1 MDIMEVKKSVAVRTR
16 NYSLDFLRIV
26 AIVMII
32 IFHLCYKG
40 IKFDELSTFNKF
52 FVAFFWHFGE
62 IGVNI
67 FMLITGFFLY
77 KSEKNQKTKV
87 IRLIYDIW
95 FFFLLNIIL
104 LVIFKGKYII
114 SYHTFFPVSLGI
126 FWYITTYMV
135 ILILAPYLNKFIKNL
150 SQIEHRKLLIFLL
163 AIFSI
168 IPTICGPAVGSTENG
183 VVYSRF
189 AWLIFIYFLGAYIS
203 KYQEVDNL
211 MKKNREF
218 FVKLNIFAIILL
230 ISFIFISKYI
240 LSQMAPLVKMH
251 YMWPPNSIV
260 VFLMSFS
267 IFMVFVKTN
276 ISQKNTTIELL
287 ESISSH
293 TLGIYLLHDSPFNYM
308 ILSNVIIWFNQ
319 YQASKKLVPII
330 LFMTII
336 VFFLGLIVSTIKK
349 YTADKLFQKFL
360 LRIDQKY
367 RLHLFE

>member
-1 MDIMEVKKSVAVRTR
+1 
-16 NYSLDFLRIV
+16 
-26 AIVMII
+26 
-32 IFHLCYKG
+32 
-40 IKFDELSTFNKF
+40 
-52 FVAFFWHFGE
+52 
-62 IGVNI
+62 
-67 FMLITGFFLY
+67 
-77 KSEKNQKTKV
+77 
-87 IRLIYDIW
+87 
-95 FFFLLNIIL
+95 
-104 LVIFKGKYII
+104 
-114 SYHTFFPVSLGI
+114 
-126 FWYITTYMV
+126 
-135 ILILAPYLNKFIKNL
+135 
-150 SQIEHRKLLIFLL
+150 
-163 AIFSI
+163 
-168 IPTICGPAVGSTENG
+168 
-183 VVYSRF
+183 
-189 AWLIFIYFLGAYIS
+189 
-203 KYQEVDNL
+203 

-230 ISFIFISKYI
+230 ISFIFISKYM

-308 ILSNVIIWFNQ
+308 ILSNAIIWLNQ

-360 LRIDQKY
+360 LKIDQKY

>member
-16 NYSLDFLRIV
+16 NYSLDFLRII

-40 IKFDELSTFNKF
+40 IKFDDLSAFNKL

-67 FMLITGFFLY
+67 FMLITGYFLY

-114 SYHTFFPVSLGI
+114 SYNTFFPVSLGI

-135 ILILAPYLNKFIKNL
+135 ILMLAPYLNKFIKNL

-230 ISFIFISKYI
+230 ISFIFISKYM